1 MKEDV
6 LRKLIESIC
15 DGYVD
20 TLMTGIEEYEKNFP
34 YTIACANFIYE
45 LKQKNILVDFNIIF
59 DDSIVDMVL
68 RETSNYLARQILYYE
83 K

>member
-6 LRKLIESIC
+6 LMKLIESIC

-20 TLMTGIEEYEKNFP
+20 TLITGIEEYEKNFP

-59 DDSIVDMVL
+59 DDSIVDMVF
-68 RETSNYLARQILYYE
+68 RETSNYLAR
-83 K
+83 

>member
-1 MKEDV
+1 MKEKV
-6 LRKLIESIC
+6 LRKVIESIC

-20 TLMTGIEEYEKNFP
+20 TLITGIDEYEKNFP

-59 DDSIVDMVL
+59 DDSIIDMVF
-68 RETSNYLARQILYYE
+68 RETSNYLAR
-83 K
+83 

>member
-20 TLMTGIEEYEKNFP
+20 TLITGIEEYEKNFP

-45 LKQKNILVDFNIIF
+45 LKQKI
-59 DDSIVDMVL
+59 
-68 RETSNYLARQILYYE
+68 Y
-83 K
+83 

>member
-45 LKQKNILVDFNIIF
+45 LKQKNILVDFNIVF
-59 DDSIVDMVL
+59 DDSIIDMVF
-68 RETSNYLARQILYYE
+68 REASNYLARQVLYYE

>member
-1 MKEDV
+1 MKGDV

-68 RETSNYLARQILYYE
+68 VETSNYLAR
-83 K
+83 

>member
-20 TLMTGIEEYEKNFP
+20 TLITGIEEYEKNFP

-59 DDSIVDMVL
+59 DDSIVDMVF
-68 RETSNYLARQILYYE
+68 RETSNYLAR
-83 K
+83 

>member
-1 MKEDV
+1 MKEAI

-15 DGYVD
+15 DDYVD
-20 TLMTGIEEYEKNFP
+20 TLMTGIKEYEKNFP

-68 RETSNYLARQILYYE
+68 RETSNYLAR
-83 K
+83 

>member
-1 MKEDV
+1 MKEKV
-6 LRKLIESIC
+6 LRKVIESIC

-20 TLMTGIEEYEKNFP
+20 TLITGIDEYEKNFP

-59 DDSIVDMVL
+59 DDSIVDMVF
-68 RETSNYLARQILYYE
+68 RETSNYLAR
-83 K
+83 

>member
-1 MKEDV
+1 MDIKDNEHV
-6 LRKLIESIC
+6 L
-15 DGYVD
+15 D
-20 TLMTGIEEYEKNFP
+20 TNHYIRVVEEYEKNFP

-68 RETSNYLARQILYYE
+68 RETSNYLAR
-83 K
+83 

>member
-20 TLMTGIEEYEKNFP
+20 TLITGIDEYEKNFP

-45 LKQKNILVDFNIIF
+45 LKQKNIIVDFNIIF
-59 DDSIVDMVL
+59 DDSIIDMVF
-68 RETSNYLARQILYYE
+68 RETSNYLAR
-83 K
+83 

>member
-59 DDSIVDMVL
+59 DDSIVDMVF
-68 RETSNYLARQILYYE
+68 RETSNYLAR
-83 K
+83 

>member
-1 MKEDV
+1 MKGDV
-6 LRKLIESIC
+6 LRKLIEPIC

-68 RETSNYLARQILYYE
+68 VETSNYLAR
-83 K
+83 

>member
-1 MKEDV
+1 MKENV

-15 DGYVD
+15 DGYVG

-45 LKQKNILVDFNIIF
+45 LKQKNILVDFNTIF
-59 DDSIVDMVL
+59 DDSIIDMVF
-68 RETSNYLARQILYYE
+68 RETSNYLAR
-83 K
+83 

>member
-1 MKEDV
+1 MKEAI

-15 DGYVD
+15 DDYVD

-68 RETSNYLARQILYYE
+68 RKTCNYLAR
-83 K
+83 

>member
-68 RETSNYLARQILYYE
+68 RETSNYLAR
-83 K
+83 

>member
-1 MKEDV
+1 MVRRCHKVKEAI
-6 LRKLIESIC
+6 LRQLIESIC
-15 DGYVD
+15 DDYVD

-68 RETSNYLARQILYYE
+68 RETCSYLAR
-83 K
+83 

>member
-1 MKEDV
+1 MKEAI

-68 RETSNYLARQILYYE
+68 GETSNYLAR
-83 K
+83 

>member
-15 DGYVD
+15 DDYVD

-68 RETSNYLARQILYYE
+68 RETSNYLAR
-83 K
+83 

>member
-20 TLMTGIEEYEKNFP
+20 TLITGIEEYEKNFP

-59 DDSIVDMVL
+59 DDSIVDIVL
-68 RETSNYLARQILYYE
+68 RETSNYLAR
-83 K
+83 

>member
-45 LKQKNILVDFNIIF
+45 LKQKNILVDFNIVF
-59 DDSIVDMVL
+59 DDSIIDMVF
-68 RETSNYLARQILYYE
+68 REASNYLAR
-83 K
+83 

>member
-1 MKEDV
+1 MKENV

-34 YTIACANFIYE
+34 YTITCANFIYE

-59 DDSIVDMVL
+59 DDSIIDMVF
-68 RETSNYLARQILYYE
+68 RETSNYLAR
-83 K
+83 

>member
-15 DGYVD
+15 DGYID
-20 TLMTGIEEYEKNFP
+20 TLITGIEEYEKNFP

-68 RETSNYLARQILYYE
+68 RETSNYLAR
-83 K
+83 

>member
-1 MKEDV
+1 MKENV

-20 TLMTGIEEYEKNFP
+20 TLITGIEEYEKNFP

-59 DDSIVDMVL
+59 DDSIVDMVF
-68 RETSNYLARQILYYE
+68 RETSNYLAR
-83 K
+83 

>member
-20 TLMTGIEEYEKNFP
+20 TLITGIEEYEKNFP

-68 RETSNYLARQILYYE
+68 RKTSNYLAR
-83 K
+83 

>member
-20 TLMTGIEEYEKNFP
+20 TLITGIEEYEKNFP

-59 DDSIVDMVL
+59 DDSIVDML
-68 RETSNYLARQILYYE
+68 FRETSNYLVR
-83 K
+83 

>member
-1 MKEDV
+1 MKEAI

-15 DGYVD
+15 DDYVD

-68 RETSNYLARQILYYE
+68 RETCSYLAR
-83 K
+83 

>member
-1 MKEDV
+1 MKEAI
-6 LRKLIESIC
+6 LRQLIESIC
-15 DGYVD
+15 YDYVD

-68 RETSNYLARQILYYE
+68 RETCSYLAR
-83 K
+83 

>member
-1 MKEDV
+1 MKGDV

-20 TLMTGIEEYEKNFP
+20 TLMTDIEEYEKNFP

-59 DDSIVDMVL
+59 GDSIVDMVL
-68 RETSNYLARQILYYE
+68 VETSNYLAR
-83 K
+83 

>member
-59 DDSIVDMVL
+59 DDSIVDIVL
-68 RETSNYLARQILYYE
+68 RETSNYLAR
-83 K
+83 

>member
-6 LRKLIESIC
+6 LMKLIESIC
-15 DGYVD
+15 DDYVD

-59 DDSIVDMVL
+59 DDSIVDMVF
-68 RETSNYLARQILYYE
+68 RETSNYLAR
-83 K
+83 

>member
-59 DDSIVDMVL
+59 DDSIIDMVF
-68 RETSNYLARQILYYE
+68 RETSNYLAR
-83 K
+83 

>member
-6 LRKLIESIC
+6 LRQLIESIC

-20 TLMTGIEEYEKNFP
+20 TLITGIEEYEKNFP

-68 RETSNYLARQILYYE
+68 RETSNYLAR
-83 K
+83 

>member
-20 TLMTGIEEYEKNFP
+20 TLITGIEEYEKNFP

-68 RETSNYLARQILYYE
+68 RETCSYLAR
-83 K
+83 

>member
-1 MKEDV
+1 MKENV

-34 YTIACANFIYE
+34 YTITCANFIYE

-68 RETSNYLARQILYYE
+68 RETCNYLAR
-83 K
+83 

>member
-1 MKEDV
+1 MKEAI
-6 LRKLIESIC
+6 LRQLIESIC
-15 DGYVD
+15 DDYVD

-59 DDSIVDMVL
+59 DDSMVL
-68 RETSNYLARQILYYE
+68 RETCSYLAR
-83 K
+83 